1 MILRTQGQGQDTS
14 GHVFKMFLKHT
25 EFNKWSSNDLLLVD
39 KKFLPVVV
47 FPFSLFYR
55 VNFVIALYP
64 FDTRIESIRS

>member
-1 MILRTQGQGQDTS
+1 MILRAQGQGQDTS
-14 GHVFKMFLKHT
+14 EHVFKMFSKHT